1 MTSQQISVSFRHI
14 KRGVRFEA
22 NWWIFCMVTATL
34 TKAKNVPFQVCC
46 AAARQLHSKANLL
59 SRKTGILDQWD
70 SNSYNLE
77 KLELWSWIMI
87 IWLFLISMF
96 FKLSPDF
103 NIIIKNWCRPR
114 KMRGGKTPV
123 QSCLRTTN
131 FGFFP
136 TPKLCTC
143 TCSFSNTWYAN
154 VFVFWGGFFSIS
166 TNKQVGKWKL
176 EMD

>member
-103 NIIIKNWCRPR
+103 NIIRKNWCRPR

-123 QSCLRTTN
+123 QSCLSYEQQT
-131 FGFFP
+131 
-136 TPKLCTC
+136 LD
-143 TCSFSNTWYAN
+143 FSPHRNCAHAP
-154 VFVFWGGFFSIS
+154 VVSAILGMQMFLFIWGGFCGFF
-166 TNKQVGKWKL
+166 
-176 EMD
+176 